1 MSGTSADGK
10 HRCDIARLR
19 AQQFLKVRQE
29 TNPLR
34 ARSQDG
40 HPVAYQKEKSKASIC
55 GRSRVMS
62 DPDISACNPELVI
75 LNAKGLF
82 KGKDR
87 SQSKPELSFASVD
100 RMDEESPRP
109 IFFDPCNGNN
119 NKESIFRVSDLKKRF
134 ESLEH
139 DNFVNAGSEYFN
151 PLHKVN
157 QAASSSTGN
166 KVRTNVQ
173 EKLEKVLHV
182 MDSPLEP
189 IENEEDDSVYP
200 LKRLNDNGVDKR
212 TRKIVPEFKQIE
224 KGSNILDSSAKQSNS
239 QLKEV
244 KVTSETM
251 CEQTINETSTP
262 PSRPPP
268 RAPRREP
275 LNCGPEKSCP
285 MSPGGNRLSQGLSSP
300 KKEMGEVGEPF
311 QLEKTDDFVQSK
323 QTREFNS
330 GSSHGNDSNYSVDI
344 GDDDDDEDDN
354 VWGSDFEDDEDQGE
368 EVNGLKR
375 DSRSSHESSNDV
387 ETMEFPDAVS
397 RKLYNIASEILTTER
412 AYVGRLHLLDQ
423 VFYSRLNAE
432 CCAQG
437 SVPVEA
443 LNDIFSNI
451 QAIHQLHRDFLLP
464 KLEGRMEKWATNNQI
479 GDILKGLAPF
489 LKMYTHY
496 VGNFDKATET
506 LSTWMKKSAAMTAII
521 EEIQKSKECENLT
534 LQHHMLE
541 PVQRVP
547 RYQLLLKDYLSKLPE
562 DSPDLKNTSDAL
574 DIIAKA
580 AQRANDSMKKTER
593 FKILLEIQDRIGVDY
608 PLITASREFV
618 MEGEFKKVAA
628 RTSDSHQER
637 TLMLF
642 NDVLLCCAKFPGSNK
657 YKVKVEMD
665 LYGMEVKTED
675 EDLEVE
681 NAFRIISKQRVMDFT
696 APNAEARE
704 TFVNKLQET
713 VDELASKRE
722 SYRRA
727 RNIEVLKEGDLGK
740 KAPTWVRD
748 EAVSMCMLCDV
759 MFTRFR
765 RRHHCRACGRVV
777 CGNCSGYKA
786 ALEFKNGKLEKVCE
800 VCHRILVKGSTEEK
814 AKEAVVKGKS
824 ILKIDSDKR
833 IWHSGYLSFKM
844 KGDKTWQ
851 KRWFVLSSDFV
862 LFRYKAKK
870 DIKAELNLPL
880 PGHFVDKPSLA
891 DEVDRGNVFKV
902 HHKNVRVYLFQA
914 ENKESMNRWME
925 LLTKATK
932 AEQVDEEQVQGDK
945 KTQRANSE

>member
-134 ESLEH
+134 ESLER

-344 GDDDDDEDDN
+344 GYDDDDDDDDEDDN

-387 ETMEFPDAVS
+387 ETMVS
-397 RKLYNIASEILTTER
+397 HKFFLHVPFIFGANTSSLLRLFAFFNVFCHALHIHVIKSCIYVVTRKLPSLFLGKRVNVSAFRDLWASVILMALCNLTT
-412 AYVGRLHLLDQ
+412 
-423 VFYSRLNAE
+423 F
-432 CCAQG
+432 
-437 SVPVEA
+437 
-443 LNDIFSNI
+443 
-451 QAIHQLHRDFLLP
+451 
-464 KLEGRMEKWATNNQI
+464 
-479 GDILKGLAPF
+479 
-489 LKMYTHY
+489 
-496 VGNFDKATET
+496 
-506 LSTWMKKSAAMTAII
+506 
-521 EEIQKSKECENLT
+521 
-534 LQHHMLE
+534 
-541 PVQRVP
+541 
-547 RYQLLLKDYLSKLPE
+547 
-562 DSPDLKNTSDAL
+562 
-574 DIIAKA
+574 
-580 AQRANDSMKKTER
+580 KT
-593 FKILLEIQDRIGVDY
+593 
-608 PLITASREFV
+608 P
-618 MEGEFKKVAA
+618 
-628 RTSDSHQER
+628 
-637 TLMLF
+637 
-642 NDVLLCCAKFPGSNK
+642 
-657 YKVKVEMD
+657 
-665 LYGMEVKTED
+665 
-675 EDLEVE
+675 
-681 NAFRIISKQRVMDFT
+681 
-696 APNAEARE
+696 
-704 TFVNKLQET
+704 
-713 VDELASKRE
+713 
-722 SYRRA
+722 
-727 RNIEVLKEGDLGK
+727 
-740 KAPTWVRD
+740 
-748 EAVSMCMLCDV
+748 
-759 MFTRFR
+759 
-765 RRHHCRACGRVV
+765 
-777 CGNCSGYKA
+777 
-786 ALEFKNGKLEKVCE
+786 
-800 VCHRILVKGSTEEK
+800 
-814 AKEAVVKGKS
+814 
-824 ILKIDSDKR
+824 
-833 IWHSGYLSFKM
+833 
-844 KGDKTWQ
+844 
-851 KRWFVLSSDFV
+851 
-862 LFRYKAKK
+862 
-870 DIKAELNLPL
+870 
-880 PGHFVDKPSLA
+880 
-891 DEVDRGNVFKV
+891 
-902 HHKNVRVYLFQA
+902 
-914 ENKESMNRWME
+914 
-925 LLTKATK
+925 
-932 AEQVDEEQVQGDK
+932 
-945 KTQRANSE
+945 